1 MYRCLFPWPT
11 HMQRKILAIDKIS
24 GKKKQILSL
33 VTDEPA
39 SDKVIIFRKKANQK
53 DFELVRIN

>member
-1 MYRCLFPWPT
+1 
-11 HMQRKILAIDKIS
+11 MQRKILAIDKIS